1 MTVATLSGKFQVSIP
16 KEVRDALGLKAG
28 QKIVF
33 ITTGTSVK
41 LLAQPSMADVVG
53 IARGASTA
61 DVRDRTERELPARRA
76 LPTTGKST
84 RKSMGKAIGKSALET
99 ASKGAVLRRS

>member
-1 MTVATLSGKFQVSIP
+1 MATATLSSKFQVSIP

-33 ITTGTSVK
+33 IHTGTSVK
-41 LLAQPSMADVVG
+41 LLAQPSMADLAG

-61 DVRDRTERELPARRA
+61 DIRDRTERELAPV
-76 LPTTGKST
+76 
-84 RKSMGKAIGKSALET
+84 GKAALKAPGKAR
-99 ASKGAVLRRS
+99 APRRS

>member
-1 MTVATLSGKFQVSIP
+1 MTTATLSSKFQVSIP

-33 ITTGTSVK
+33 INTGTSVK
-41 LLAQPSMADVVG
+41 LLAQPSMADLVG

-61 DVRDRTERELPARRA
+61 DIRDRTERELPA
-76 LPTTGKST
+76 LPAPATT
-84 RKSMGKAIGKSALET
+84 RKSAAKAIGKSALK
-99 ASKGAVLRRS
+99 APGKGRAPRRS

>member
-1 MTVATLSGKFQVSIP
+1 MTSATLSSKFQVSIP

-33 ITTGTSVK
+33 INTGTSVK
-41 LLAQPSMADVVG
+41 LLAQPSMADLAG

-61 DVRDRTERELPARRA
+61 DIRDRTERELPVRRT
-76 LPTTGKST
+76 PTTT
-84 RKSMGKAIGKSALET
+84 RKSVGKSALKT
-99 ASKGAVLRRS
+99 GAAKGAGSRRS